1 MMTDK
6 ELYKAAFAHLH
17 ASGEELREGRHMNAK
32 HIRKGLVIG
41 VAAAALMA
49 TAAGAVNAATDGAL
63 MDTIGL
69 VFSIKDGSGE
79 ILQPDENGVIHAK
92 TPDGGDVT
100 ITLTEDGKDAAAFEG
115 AVDGEATPEAAASR
129 SATVAE

>member
-1 MMTDK
+1 MKT
-6 ELYKAAFAHLH
+6 A
-17 ASGEELREGRHMNAK
+17 
-32 HIRKGLVIG
+32 HIRKSLVIG

-63 MDTIGL
+63 VDTISL

-92 TPDGGDVT
+92 TEDGEDVI
-100 ITLTEDGKDAAAFEG
+100 ITLEEDVKDAAAFEQQDENTAEAQDNS
-115 AVDGEATPEAAASR
+115 AVASAKSNSSTVPGEQ
-129 SATVAE
+129 

>member
-6 ELYKAAFAHLH
+6 EQYKAVFAHLH

-63 MDTIGL
+63 MDTIGI
-69 VFSIKDGSGE
+69 VFSIKDGSGND
-79 ILQPDENGVIHAK
+79 IKPDSNGVYHAK
-92 TPDGGDVT
+92 TPDGEDVT
-100 ITLTEDGKDAAAFEG
+100 ITLTEDGKDVASFEG
-115 AVDGEATPEAAASR
+115 TIDGEAVPETATPR
-129 SATVAE
+129 SAAVDK